1 MQSINALILILFI
14 FILIISILIE
24 KYKKNKFKELDIE
37 AYLKNHKKKI
47 IVIVLLFALIFISRI
62 YKFGTLPY
70 AIGVDEAGAAYDAYC
85 LANFGVDRYLN
96 SFPLYLINFGGG
108 QSALYA
114 YINIFLI
121 KLLGNSSILISR
133 LPALLT
139 FLMGIFVSYKLV
151 NKKQDNKTAM
161 ILAFLITICP
171 WHIMQSRYG
180 LDCNL
185 LGPLFMIDLFLLEN
199 AKKNYQYILAGL
211 SIGITLY
218 TYSLSYL
225 IIPMFLLVWI
235 IYHLYTKTI
244 SIKQIIILGIP
255 IFIFAIPLFYF
266 LLVNFGIVQKTDFGI
281 FTIPKLIEFRSNEIA
296 LKNIVNVGLDSIKT
310 VFLSDNTLYY
320 IDIPFFIIGIIKGIK
335 TLVKTIKKKEYS
347 FTALM
352 TLTFFTILITNLL
365 VYIVTTNKG
374 NILYIPILYFVAIGI
389 IELLRNK
396 RVLWIILMII
406 YFILFASFE
415 IYYYT
420 SYALKAHSPYED
432 IGITNVIQYIE
443 NTEKDKENIY
453 LCTYR
458 KSEPYMYIVLNNK
471 ISPYEFDESKIV
483 DINFSNGV
491 NYRIT
496 KKCSKYY
503 FNDIEEINKYHK
515 DRTYIVDKKYKE
527 IINILEKSGYK
538 KELFEDYYIF
548 I

>member
-1 MQSINALILILFI
+1 MQSINALILIFFI

-24 KYKKNKFKELDIE
+24 KYKKNKFKEIDINTFI
-37 AYLKNHKKKI
+37 KNNRNKI
-47 IVIVLLFALIFISRI
+47 IIIVLLFALIFISRI

-85 LANFGVDRYLN
+85 LANFGLDRYLN

-114 YINIFLI
+114 YINVFLI

-185 LGPLFMIDLFLLEN
+185 LGPLFMLDLFLLEN
-199 AKKNYQYILAGL
+199 AKKKYQYVLAGI

-225 IIPMFLLVWI
+225 IIPVFLLVWI

-266 LLVNFGIVQKTDFGI
+266 LLVNIGVASKTDFGI

-296 LKNIVNVGLDSIKT
+296 IKNIVNVGLDSIKR
-310 VFLSDNTLYY
+310 VFFSDNTLYY
-320 IDIPFFIIGIIKGIK
+320 IDIPFFIIGIIKGIEN
-335 TLVKTIKKKEYS
+335 LVKTIKKKEYS

-352 TLTFFTILITNLL
+352 TLTFFAILIPNLI
-365 VYIVTTNKG
+365 VHIVTTNKG

-396 RVLWIILMII
+396 KILWIILLIT
-406 YFILFASFE
+406 YLILFANFE

-420 SYALKAHSPYED
+420 DYGLKIHSSYED
-432 IGITNVIQYIE
+432 IGITNVIQYID

-453 LCTYR
+453 VCTYR

-471 ISPYEFDESKIV
+471 ISPYEFNETKIIESNMI
-483 DINFSNGV
+483 NGV
-491 NYRIT
+491 NYRTT

-503 FNDIEEINKYHK
+503 FNDTEGINEYHE
-515 DRTYIVDKKYKE
+515 DRTYIVDKRYE
-527 IINILEKSGYK
+527 DVINLLEEVGYK